1 MYTLL
6 AEIMESVFHHPKRVI
21 SIGRPQKKS
30 SLQPEPSPLNSTCA
44 TASVNSSFLS
54 VHHFIINNHF
64 FCCNMGSIMDS
75 YWHQYYSQMPPTSL
89 AERVAFCLMMRY
101 SQLMSV
107 SCWYQWKSWYNGFFQ
122 NIIKLLLN
130 SSASEGLEIN
140 RPQIIFALSFISDTL
155 WPTV

>member
-54 VHHFIINNHF
+54 VHHFIINNH
-64 FCCNMGSIMDS
+64 
-75 YWHQYYSQMPPTSL
+75 
-89 AERVAFCLMMRY
+89 
-101 SQLMSV
+101 
-107 SCWYQWKSWYNGFFQ
+107 
-122 NIIKLLLN
+122 
-130 SSASEGLEIN
+130 
-140 RPQIIFALSFISDTL
+140 IFAAIWDQSWIHIDTNTTAKCL
-155 WPTV
+155 QHHWQRELLFAS